1 MALLDRI
8 QKMKQ
13 TGLSE
18 NQIAN
23 SLMQEG
29 ISPREVND
37 ALGQSKI
44 KSAISEQPPA
54 QYPTTDESE
63 MQPSIMEQPQ
73 EATSVPAS
81 PSYQEQSYAQGYAY
95 PTEQGYY
102 QDPNQQA
109 YDQTAYE
116 QDPNQ
121 PVYYQQA
128 MDMETVR
135 DIAKQEIEESL
146 KNIKQDL
153 DSLSKTKTE
162 IKFQVQNLD
171 SRLTKIESII
181 QELQSAIIRKMGEY
195 GEAISGISEE
205 VKATQNS
212 FSKMINPI
220 MDKKRGYQEDSEKNQ
235 KSEGYNVEEIQTKT
249 EKQIKPKKPEVNNKN
264 RPKDNSRASVE
275 DYFR

>member
-18 NQIAN
+18 TQITN

-29 ISPREVND
+29 ISPREIND
-37 ALGQSKI
+37 ALGQAKI
-44 KSAISEQPPA
+44 KSAISEPA
-54 QYPTTDESE
+54 QNAE
-63 MQPSIMEQPQ
+63 MNEQGMQQSIMEQSVEQSSVQNQPT
-73 EATSVPAS
+73 ATQPI
-81 PSYQEQSYAQGYAY
+81 YQEQAYAY

-102 QDPNQQA
+102 QDPNQQTN
-109 YDQTAYE
+109 YG

-135 DIAKQEIEESL
+135 DITRQEIEDSL
-146 KNIKQDL
+146 KKVRQDL
-153 DSLSKTKTE
+153 DSLNKIKSE
-162 IKFQVQNLD
+162 IKFEVQNVD
-171 SRLTKIESII
+171 SRLTRIESII
-181 QELQSAIIRKMGEY
+181 QELQSAIIRKMGDY

-205 VKATQNS
+205 LKSTQNS
-212 FSKMINPI
+212 FSKMINPL
-220 MDKKRGYQEDSEKNQ
+220 MDNKRGYQEQ
-235 KSEGYNVEEIQTKT
+235 EE
-249 EKQIKPKKPEVNNKN
+249 EKQEPTPPKPKKQQENQPKN
-264 RPKDNSRASVE
+264 RQKNDSKASVE